1 MRTRYTAPSSKVSV
15 SDTESR
21 RWQFS
26 RTLSAGRG
34 HRPGRRA
41 VHGVAGGANLRAM
54 FGFPRSE
61 RLAGVR
67 ADEIFV
73 YFDDF
78 ERVAK

>member
-1 MRTRYTAPSSKVSV
+1 
-15 SDTESR
+15 
-21 RWQFS
+21 
-26 RTLSAGRG
+26 
-34 HRPGRRA
+34 
-41 VHGVAGGANLRAM
+41 M